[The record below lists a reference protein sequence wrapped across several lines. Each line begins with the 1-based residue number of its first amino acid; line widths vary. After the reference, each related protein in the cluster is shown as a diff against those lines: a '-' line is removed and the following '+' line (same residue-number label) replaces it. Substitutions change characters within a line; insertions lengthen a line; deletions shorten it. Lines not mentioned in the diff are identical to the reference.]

1 MDATSLV
8 AVHQE
13 TLIDLRVCA
22 NGHIYFMYIMFSNQT
37 MLNDYQRNNIS
48 YVETI

>member
-37 MLNDYQRNNIS
+37 TLN
-48 YVETI
+48 

>member
-13 TLIDLRVCA
+13 TLIDRRA
-22 NGHIYFMYIMFSNQT
+22 TKWSYIFYVHHV
-37 MLNDYQRNNIS
+37 YQS
-48 YVETI
+48 KYAK